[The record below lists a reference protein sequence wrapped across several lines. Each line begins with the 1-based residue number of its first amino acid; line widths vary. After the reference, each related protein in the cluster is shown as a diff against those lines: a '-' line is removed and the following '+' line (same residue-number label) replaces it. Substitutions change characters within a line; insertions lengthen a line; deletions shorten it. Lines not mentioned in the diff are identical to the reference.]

1 MPTTRN
7 VARFPEL
14 MGSRTLEKNLLTPLY
29 QTSIIP
35 YYILNVT
42 LIPTVKY
49 RHNPFFKAA
58 L

>member
-1 MPTTRN
+1 MPSTRN
-7 VARFPEL
+7 IARFPEL
-14 MGSRTLEKNLLTPLY
+14 MGSHTLEKNLLTPLY

-42 LIPTVKY
+42 LIPTDKFS
-49 RHNPFFKAA
+49 HNPFFKAA